1 MLKIIKNV
9 EVYTPEYLG
18 VKDVLVVDG
27 KIGKINENIEI
38 TGVEVEVIDGKGKK
52 LVPGFIDSH
61 IHITGGG
68 GEGGFSTRTPEITL
82 SDIIQGG
89 ITTIVGTLGTDGI
102 TRSPENLYAKAKALE
117 EEGISTY
124 IYTGNYRIPPVT
136 FTGSIMKD
144 LILIDKVIGVGEIA
158 ISDHRS
164 SQPTIE
170 ELKRIVADA
179 RVGGLLSGK
188 TGVVNFHVGNG
199 EDGIEP
205 LFEIVQ
211 NTEIPI
217 NHLYPTH
224 MNRNKALLEQGLE
237 FAKLGG
243 FVDFTTSSTTT
254 DPDELKAYNALIRY
268 YEAGLIDK
276 VTFTSDGQGSLPIFD
291 EKGNFVKLGIGKVTT
306 LYHEVKHAVLKGL
319 PLEGALKPVTVNPAK
334 VLGLKNKGKIK
345 ECADADLVIL
355 DESLEIDTVI
365 SKGKILMRDKIIVTK
380 GTFEN

>member
-1 MLKIIKNV
+1 MLKIIKSA
-9 EVYTPEYLG
+9 EIYTPEYLG
-18 VKDVLVVDG
+18 IKDVLVVDG
-27 KIGKINENIEI
+27 KIGKIDEKIEI

-61 IHITGGG
+61 VHLTGGG
-68 GEGGFSTRTPEITL
+68 GEGGFATRTPEITL

-117 EEGISTY
+117 EEGINTY
-124 IYTGNYRIPPVT
+124 IYTGSYRIPPIT

-179 RVGGLLSGK
+179 RVGGMLSGK
-188 TGVVNFHVGNG
+188 SGVVNFHVGNG
-199 EDGIEP
+199 KNGIEP

-224 MNRNKALLEQGLE
+224 INRNKDLLEQGIE

-243 FVDFTTSSTTT
+243 VVDFTTSSTSK

-291 EKGNFVKLGIGKVTT
+291 EKGNFVKLGIGKVTS
-306 LYHEVKHAVLKGL
+306 LYYEVKLAVLKGL
-319 PLEGALKPVTVNPAK
+319 PLEEALKPITVNPAK
-334 VLGLKNKGKIK
+334 ILGLKNKGKLK
-345 ECADADLVIL
+345 EGANADLVIL
-355 DESLEIDTVI
+355 DESLNIDTVI
-365 SKGKILMRDKIIVTK
+365 SKGKVLMSDKIIVTK
-380 GTFEN
+380 GIFEN